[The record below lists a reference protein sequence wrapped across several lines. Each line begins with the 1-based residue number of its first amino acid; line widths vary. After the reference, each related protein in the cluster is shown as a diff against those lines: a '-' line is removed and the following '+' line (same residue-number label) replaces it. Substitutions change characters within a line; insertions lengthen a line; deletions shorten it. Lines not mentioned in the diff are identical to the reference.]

1 MAICHLNRAILR
13 KLIQNI
19 CTVILCIELILSC
32 APAKNQTYLSN
43 AIPSRPAHEEVLSEY
58 RLQPGDVLRI
68 EVVSL
73 TAKEFDIFKDESS
86 NQNIRNLDPL
96 LTGYLI
102 DSNGYI
108 SLPFVGDIL
117 VQRLTVREVR
127 EKLDQILSEYLESP
141 VANVR
146 LISFNYT
153 VMGEVLNQGRFATF
167 DEKVNILEAVGSAGG
182 LTQFANFKSVKLI
195 RTEDGVSTM
204 HYLNLLDGDLPGSD
218 FYYIKPNDVI
228 IVDQLKN
235 KNFKLNSSRN
245 IALLLSAVTTALT
258 IILAVDNLSN

>member
-1 MAICHLNRAILR
+1 MR
-13 KLIQNI
+13 KIIQNI
-19 CTVILCIELILSC
+19 FPSIFCLVLVFSC
-32 APAKNQTYLSN
+32 APAKKQTYLYN
-43 AIPSRPAHEEVLSEY
+43 AIPSRPSHEEVLKEY

-73 TAKEFDIFKDESS
+73 TDKEFDIFKDESS
-86 NQNIRNLDPL
+86 RQNSNREDPIL
-96 LTGYLI
+96 SGYVV

-146 LISFNYT
+146 LISFNFT
-153 VMGEVLNQGRFATF
+153 VMGEVQNQGRYETF
-167 DEKVNILEAVGSAGG
+167 DEKINVLEAVGSAGG
-182 LTQFANFKSVKLI
+182 LTQYANFESVKLI

-204 HYLNLLDGDLPGSD
+204 YYLNLLDGDLQGSD
-218 FYYIKPNDVI
+218 LFYIKPNDVI

-235 KNFKLNSSRN
+235 KNFRLNSSRN
-245 IALLLSAVTTALT
+245 IALVLSVIATSLTLL
-258 IILAVDNLSN
+258 LAVDNLSN

>member
-1 MAICHLNRAILR
+1 
-13 KLIQNI
+13 
-19 CTVILCIELILSC
+19 
-32 APAKNQTYLSN
+32 
-43 AIPSRPAHEEVLSEY
+43 
-58 RLQPGDVLRI
+58 LRI

-86 NQNIRNLDPL
+86 NQNMRNVDPI

-127 EKLDQILSEYLESP
+127 EKLNQILSEYLESP
-141 VANVR
+141 VTNIR

-153 VMGEVLNQGRFATF
+153 VMGEVIRQGKFDTF
-167 DEKVNILEAVGSAGG
+167 DDNISILEAVATAGG

-195 RTEDGVSTM
+195 RAENGVSTM
-204 HYLNLLDGDLPGSD
+204 HYLNLLDGDLQGSD
-218 FYYIKPNDVI
+218 YFYLRPNDVI

-235 KNFKLNSSRN
+235 KNFRLNSSRN
-245 IALLLSAVTTALT
+245 IALVLSVIATSLTLL
-258 IILAVDNLSN
+258 LAVDNLSK

>member
-1 MAICHLNRAILR
+1 M
-13 KLIQNI
+13 
-19 CTVILCIELILSC
+19 
-32 APAKNQTYLSN
+32 
-43 AIPSRPAHEEVLSEY
+43 
-58 RLQPGDVLRI
+58 RI

-86 NQNIRNLDPL
+86 NQNMRSVDPI

-127 EKLDQILSEYLESP
+127 EKLNQILSEYLESP
-141 VANVR
+141 VTNIR

-153 VMGEVLNQGRFATF
+153 VMGEVIRQGKFDTF
-167 DEKVNILEAVGSAGG
+167 DDNISILEAVATAGG

-195 RTEDGVSTM
+195 RAENGVSTM
-204 HYLNLLDGDLPGSD
+204 HYLNLLDGDLQGSD
-218 FYYIKPNDVI
+218 YFYLRPNDVI

-235 KNFKLNSSRN
+235 KNFRLNSSRN
-245 IALLLSAVTTALT
+245 IALVLSVIATSLTLL
-258 IILAVDNLSN
+258 LAVDNLSK

>member
-1 MAICHLNRAILR
+1 M
-13 KLIQNI
+13 
-19 CTVILCIELILSC
+19 
-32 APAKNQTYLSN
+32 
-43 AIPSRPAHEEVLSEY
+43 
-58 RLQPGDVLRI
+58 RI

-86 NQNIRNLDPL
+86 NQNMRNVDPI

-127 EKLDQILSEYLESP
+127 EKLNQILSEYLESP
-141 VANVR
+141 VTNIR

-153 VMGEVLNQGRFATF
+153 VMGEVIRQGKFDTF
-167 DEKVNILEAVGSAGG
+167 DDNISILEAVATAGG

-195 RTEDGVSTM
+195 RAENGVSTM
-204 HYLNLLDGDLPGSD
+204 HYLNLLDGDLQGSD
-218 FYYIKPNDVI
+218 YFYLRPNDVI

-235 KNFKLNSSRN
+235 KNFRLNSSRN
-245 IALLLSAVTTALT
+245 IALVLSVIATSLTLL
-258 IILAVDNLSN
+258 LAVDNLSK

>member
-1 MAICHLNRAILR
+1 MA
-13 KLIQNI
+13 
-19 CTVILCIELILSC
+19 ILCIELVLSC
-32 APAKNQTYLSN
+32 APAKNQTYLYN
-43 AIPSRPAHEEVLSEY
+43 AIPSRPAHEEVLKEY

-68 EVVSL
+68 VVVSL
-73 TAKEFDIFKDESS
+73 TDREFDIFKDESS
-86 NQNIRNLDPL
+86 RQNNGNREDPIL
-96 LTGYLI
+96 SGYLV

-117 VQRLTVREVR
+117 VQRLTVPEVR

-146 LISFNYT
+146 LISFDYT
-153 VMGEVLNQGRFATF
+153 VMGEVENQGRFETF
-167 DEKVNILEAVGSAGG
+167 DKKVNVLEAVGSAGG
-182 LTQFANFKSVKLI
+182 LTQFADFKSVKLI

-204 HYLNLLDGDLPGSD
+204 HYLNLLDGDLQGSD
-218 FYYIKPNDVI
+218 LYYIKPNDVI

-235 KNFKLNSSRN
+235 KNFRLNSSRN
-245 IALLLSAVTTALT
+245 IALVLSAVTAALT

>member
-1 MAICHLNRAILR
+1 MR
-13 KLIQNI
+13 KIIQYI
-19 CTVILCIELILSC
+19 FTAILCIELVLSC
-32 APAKNQTYLSN
+32 APAKNQTYLYN
-43 AIPSRPAHEEVLSEY
+43 AEPTRPAHEEVLSEY

-73 TAKEFDIFKDESS
+73 TDKEFDIFKDESS
-86 NQNIRNLDPL
+86 NQNTRNIDPI
-96 LTGYLI
+96 LTGYLV

-117 VQRLTVREVR
+117 VQRLTAREVR
-127 EKLDQILSEYLESP
+127 EKLNEILSEYLESP

-153 VMGEVLNQGRFATF
+153 VMGEVIRQGKFDTF
-167 DEKVNILEAVGSAGG
+167 DDKINLLDAVATAGG
-182 LTQFANFKSVKLI
+182 LTQFADFKSVKLI

-204 HYLNLLDGDLPGSD
+204 HYLNLLDGDLQGSEY
-218 FYYIKPNDVI
+218 FYIKPNDII

-235 KNFKLNSSRN
+235 KNFRLNSSRN
-245 IALLLSAVTTALT
+245 IALVLSVIATSLTLL
-258 IILAVDNLSN
+258 LAVDNLSK